1 MSDQALAQGATA
13 APENAA
19 PQQAPEVAPAAG
31 PPPAG
36 RTGQPPRRP
45 RKSSAEIAANW
56 NPRTEDTPEA
66 RAELAATPDPAKPDA
81 ASSAAPEAPK
91 AEPAPAPSSAL
102 ERQLS
107 RSLADLQRA
116 QAESASMRRELAE
129 AKKIVE
135 ALEAA
140 KKDPIALLAMG
151 GHSYDGL
158 TRSILDGKIRPATP
172 ESLAQAETRTEL
184 EKLRSMVEASQK
196 REEDARS
203 HVIAQQETAHV
214 KETIGQQAEKYPAL
228 SRLDWAPEQARKLYY
243 AMAENEGAGDLG
255 KVLASMN
262 AAVQRDVRS
271 MLTDER
277 TAKAILGDKEIRE
290 VVVKAL
296 GLATETQAK
305 PAPARDPGDSA
316 RRNSPSALPA
326 DLAADAGNRVHRR
339 RQQTAQ
345 ERKNRAIAAL
355 ERHLSRSN

>member
-1 MSDQALAQGATA
+1 MSDQTPA
-13 APENAA
+13 AENAA
-19 PQQAPEVAPAAG
+19 PQTQAPETQQPAAA

-36 RTGQPPRRP
+36 RTGQPSRRA

-66 RAELAATPDPAKPDA
+66 RAELASTPDPAKPDA
-81 ASSAAPEAPK
+81 TASAAPENAPK
-91 AEPAPAPSSAL
+91 PELSPAL

-116 QAESASMRRELAE
+116 QMESANTRRELAE
-129 AKKIVE
+129 ARKIVE

-158 TRSILDGKIRPATP
+158 TRSILDGKIRPETP
-172 ESLAQAETRTEL
+172 ESIAQKEARTEF
-184 EKLRSMVEASQK
+184 EKLQARVEAQEK
-196 REEDARS
+196 RVQDANLAL
-203 HVIAQQETAHV
+203 VEKQETEHV
-214 KETIGQQAEKYPAL
+214 RDTIGKQAEKFPAL
-228 SRLDWAPEQARKLYY
+228 SRLDWAAGQARKLYY
-243 AMAENEGAGDLG
+243 AMVENEGTGDLS

-262 AAVQRDVRS
+262 SAVQRDVRS

-277 TAKAILGDKEIRE
+277 TAKAILSDKEIRE

-296 GLATETQAK
+296 GLATENQSKA
-305 PAPARDPGDSA
+305 APARESGDSA
-316 RRNSPSALPA
+316 RRNSPSALPS